1 MVQFTHLRI
10 AHTKI
15 SFYFGNPKSR
25 GKICGVRQNAG
36 RMQQRKTGDSRHTT
50 GCGGVRRKTA
60 FGSRHKKERK
70 AATFLS
76 FGEPAGARTQ
86 DPNIKSVVLY
96 LLSYGFSGTITAQTV
111 LVVQMYGIYLK
122 MQYPK
127 AFFSCEA
134 PYGSFFRFCPSCHR
148 SCSTLFGHCGPVKLH
163 PLQPPHGI
171 VSIIGTKVQ
180 IRNP

>member
-1 MVQFTHLRI
+1 MDTGICQKLAFRCPKMSESRNEKTSQNTGFAR
-10 AHTKI
+10 
-15 SFYFGNPKSR
+15 FG
-25 GKICGVRQNAG
+25 G
-36 RMQQRKTGDSRHTT
+36 
-50 GCGGVRRKTA
+50 
-60 FGSRHKKERK
+60 
-70 AATFLS
+70 FLS
-76 FGEPAGARTQ
+76 GFVRIWSEPAGARTQ

-148 SCSTLFGHCGPVKLH
+148 SGRTLFFLPCRILRHAPRRR
-163 PLQPPHGI
+163 PPALRATRHFNTASGY
-171 VSIIGTKVQ
+171 
-180 IRNP
+180 PAF

>member
-76 FGEPAGARTQ
+76 FGEPAGVATISY
-86 DPNIKSVVLY
+86 NWLISSILSVWLCGSVMIW
-96 LLSYGFSGTITAQTV
+96 T
-111 LVVQMYGIYLK
+111 LVDVAACLIFVRQIL
-122 MQYPK
+122 
-127 AFFSCEA
+127 
-134 PYGSFFRFCPSCHR
+134 RFKGNEFLCNKK
-148 SCSTLFGHCGPVKLH
+148 LFGCVL
-163 PLQPPHGI
+163 
-171 VSIIGTKVQ
+171 
-180 IRNP
+180 